1 MRASHRDSPPLNCPV
16 DHWGPTWKGTRMK
29 LAWLSVAAVLGG
41 VAPAAADGGAPGADP
56 DGGADF
62 RPRPMRKDIVI
73 TVDGDRTP
81 QNLALVAGIATAG
94 ALLSG
99 LAVYY
104 NLDSRGAAESVSPK

>member
-1 MRASHRDSPPLNCPV
+1 
-16 DHWGPTWKGTRMK
+16 MK

-104 NLDSRGAAESVSPK
+104 NLD